1 MRTKIAIFF
10 LFFCRSQNTS
20 QRSVKSAAFGQTPQR
35 NGVLQSLKPR
45 RDFDRKY
52 ASTACEEI
60 NGTDMN
66 PTFHKTTDDESPED
80 VDCCDC
86 FREEKSH
93 ENRALEMAEFW
104 TEVLFFEWMI
114 SCIFVTSF
122 YVISDYRCYK

>member
-1 MRTKIAIFF
+1 MHKYLRTYLRIKIAFF
-10 LFFCRSQNTS
+10 SYCRSQNTS
-20 QRSVKSAAFGQTPQR
+20 QRSAKSVAFGQTPPQR

-52 ASTACEEI
+52 VSTACEEI

-66 PTFHKTTDDESPED
+66 PTYHKTTDDETPED

-93 ENRALEMAEFW
+93 ENRALEMAEF
-104 TEVLFFEWMI
+104 
-114 SCIFVTSF
+114 
-122 YVISDYRCYK
+122 